1 MLHSHSMPTPAQ
13 RHGSVL
19 CQGAF
24 TTTEQLN
31 VFLLRNGI
39 DELRANFVG
48 EDSLYGCIG
57 FPFEMVEKVLS
68 ASDRLDFL
76 YILINS
82 PLDANVR
89 VYDEFVFKN
98 FPHTTALLKQIRQG
112 GDTFVYKKN
121 NQDVLFVKFHNIY
134 EDEPLLQLELK

>member
-1 MLHSHSMPTPAQ
+1 MLHGHSMLTPSQ
-13 RHGSVL
+13 MHGSVL

-24 TTTEQLN
+24 TTTEQMN
-31 VFLLRNGI
+31 DFLIRNGI
-39 DELRANFVG
+39 EKLRACFVAD
-48 EDSLYGCIG
+48 DSLYGSIG
-57 FPFEMVEKVLS
+57 FPFEKVENVLS
-68 ASDRLDFL
+68 ANDRLDFL

-98 FPHTTALLKQIRQG
+98 FPLTTALLKQIRDG
-112 GDTFVYKKN
+112 GDTFVFKKN
-121 NQDVLFVKFHNIY
+121 NRDVLFVKFHNIY